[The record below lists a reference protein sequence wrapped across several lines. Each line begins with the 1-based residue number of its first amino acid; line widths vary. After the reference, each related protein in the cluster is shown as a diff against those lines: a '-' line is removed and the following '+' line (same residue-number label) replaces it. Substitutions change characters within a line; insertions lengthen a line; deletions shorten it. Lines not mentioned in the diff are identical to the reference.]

1 MSVEY
6 IWPNTVFKNACLHRQ
21 EDKRVTNQLE
31 LAARKLLAMQEVGD
45 RRPRD
50 QDIPMVH
57 LSKNSNGMM

>member
-1 MSVEY
+1 MSKKVS
-6 IWPNTVFKNACLHRQ
+6 LQRQ

-45 RRPRD
+45 RRPGD

-57 LSKNSNGMM
+57 LSKNANGMM